1 MAELTGSAPLEIL
14 GSTEA
19 GSVARR
25 RSTGGERWQPLQGV
39 TVERSENV
47 CLLVKSPHVGRA
59 DGFEMGDRV
68 QLLDDGGFIL
78 LGRAD
83 RIVKVEGK
91 RLSLTE
97 MQRHLEAHGAIA
109 EARIILVKGR
119 REQLAVVATLTE
131 AGQAQLAKIGR
142 ASCRESEEVE
152 V

>member
-1 MAELTGSAPLEIL
+1 
-14 GSTEA
+14 
-19 GSVARR
+19 
-25 RSTGGERWQPLQGV
+25 
-39 TVERSENV
+39 
-47 CLLVKSPHVGRA
+47 
-59 DGFEMGDRV
+59 MGDRV

-131 AGQAQLAKIGR
+131 AGQAQLASGDRKSTRLNSSHVAISYAVFCLKTKSKPKPR
-142 ASCRESEEVE
+142 ATLRHT
-152 V
+152 